1 MPVPD
6 ATFLLQN
13 YPNPFNPVTTIAFGL
28 KTGGFVNLSIYDA
41 AGRLV
46 AELINESRPAGPYAA
61 VWNGKAENGIPAASG
76 VYFYRLT
83 TKEFEETKKMI
94 LLR

>member
-1 MPVPD
+1 MTI
-6 ATFLLQN
+6 ASSGQN
-13 YPNPFNPVTTIAFGL
+13 FPNPFNPNTTIAFGL
-28 KTGGFVNLSIYDA
+28 KEQGHVSLRVYDA

-46 AELINESRPAGPYAA
+46 VALIDESRPAGTYGA
-61 VWNGKAENGIPAASG
+61 VWNGKAENGTTAASG
-76 VYFYRLT
+76 VYFYRLI